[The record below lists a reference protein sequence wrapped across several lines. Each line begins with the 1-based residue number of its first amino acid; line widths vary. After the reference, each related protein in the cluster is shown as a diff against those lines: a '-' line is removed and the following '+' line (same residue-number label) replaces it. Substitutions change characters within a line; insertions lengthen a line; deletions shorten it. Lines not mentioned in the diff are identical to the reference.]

1 MIKINNKCEV
11 PTDVKKRISGVR
23 SAIFLS
29 EMKTSIGMRDYEEVI
44 QKYYNKYIP
53 QSCTGIH
60 DLSALADEGSLFY
73 VPTT

>member
-1 MIKINNKCEV
+1 
-11 PTDVKKRISGVR
+11 
-23 SAIFLS
+23 
-29 EMKTSIGMRDYEEVI
+29 MKTSIGMRDYEEVI

-60 DLSALADEGSLFY
+60 DFSALADQGSLFY